1 MTIASLEPVLI
12 HARQNRQAIAGLV
25 VLGWEDVTAF
35 VAAAEAENMP
45 VILQAGPGC
54 RSHIPL
60 SILGPM
66 LRYAAERA
74 SVPIVCHLDHG
85 YEIKEIEEAIE
96 AGFSSVMIDGSK
108 KPLSQNIEITG
119 RVVSIAHKAGVSVEA
134 EIGFVGYAGTKSSK
148 GTKPSEAAKLV
159 EETGV
164 DALAISAGNI
174 HLQTDSSAIIDE
186 KLVQKIS
193 QKIACPI
200 VLHGASGI
208 PYQVRRRLA
217 KSGLVS
223 KFNIGT
229 ELRRV
234 FGSSLRDTLANNPDL
249 FDRLAILSE
258 LPPPLFEATRKVISN
273 LK

>member
-1 MTIASLEPVLI
+1 MTIASLETVLN
-12 HARQNRQAIAGLV
+12 HAKQNRQAIAGLV

-45 VILQAGPGC
+45 VILQAGPAC
-54 RSHIPL
+54 RAHTPL

-66 LRYAAERA
+66 FRYAAERA

-85 YEIKEIEEAIE
+85 YEIKEIKEAIDS
-96 AGFSSVMIDGSK
+96 GFSSVMIDGSK
-108 KPLSQNIEITG
+108 KPLLQNIEITG
-119 RVVSIAHKAGVSVEA
+119 HAVSIAHKADVSVEG
-134 EIGFVGYAGTKSSK
+134 EIGFVGYAGVTSSK

-164 DALAISAGNI
+164 DALAISAGNV
-174 HLQTDSSAIIDE
+174 HLQTDSSSIIDE
-186 KLVQKIS
+186 NLVQEIS

-200 VLHGASGI
+200 VLHGGSGI

-217 KSGLVS
+217 RSGLVS

-229 ELRRV
+229 ELRQV
-234 FGSSLRDTLANNPDL
+234 FGNALRETLRNDQTL
-249 FDRLAILSE
+249 FDRLTILSKIHT
-258 LPPPLFEATRKVISN
+258 PLCQATRKVISN